1 MAADPSVV
9 AKPGSVWG
17 EDFVLADRDLIRRTS
32 AFALPRGGD
41 FSTAGGETMMRGGE
55 KRENLLLSGFCNPC
69 LVRLCDLVLGC
80 FGNKDG

>member
-41 FSTAGGETMMRGGE
+41 FSTAVGGTTMRGRE
-55 KRENLLLSGFCNPC
+55 KLENLLLSGFCNPC

>member
-41 FSTAGGETMMRGGE
+41 FSTAGGEQ
-55 KRENLLLSGFCNPC
+55 
-69 LVRLCDLVLGC
+69 
-80 FGNKDG
+80 